1 MKKIAIS
8 PNEQET
14 VISFMR
20 SDKEA
25 SVFTSDPTIAN
36 KLDKN
41 FKRHKEI
48 LTKGKL
54 TGIEYLIP
62 KNSIYFKAPK
72 AKQNLSDE
80 QKQKLL
86 NRLQKK

>member
-1 MKKIAIS
+1 MKIAT
-8 PNEQET
+8 PTDEQET

-25 SVFTSDPTIAN
+25 SIFTSDPTIAN

-54 TGIEYLIP
+54 TGIEYIIP
-62 KNSIYFKAPK
+62 KNCIYFKGK
-72 AKQNLSDE
+72 KDKTQLSDE